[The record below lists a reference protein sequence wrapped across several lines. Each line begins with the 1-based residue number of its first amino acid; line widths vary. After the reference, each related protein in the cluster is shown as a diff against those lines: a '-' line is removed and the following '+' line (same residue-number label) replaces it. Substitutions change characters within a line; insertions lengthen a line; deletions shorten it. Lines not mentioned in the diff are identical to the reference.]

1 MKRVVSLSMAL
12 LVLALLFVGCAGPSG
27 NTNAPAGSTNTPGSG
42 TSDNSI
48 VGTWETEISGR
59 TYTRTFNADGTFEV
73 NCTGGA
79 EYATGTYTISGS
91 SITLVTDIN
100 GLEVKLFDNA
110 DFAVNGNTLTI
121 GPNTYTRK

>member
-1 MKRVVSLSMAL
+1 MKKVVSLSLAL

-27 NTNAPAGSTNTPGSG
+27 NTNTPAGSTNTPGSG

-48 VGTWETEISGR
+48 VGTWEGEEADETV
-59 TYTRTFNADGTFEV
+59 TYTFKADGTFEET
-73 NCTGGA
+73 CTCGA

>member
-1 MKRVVSLSMAL
+1 MAL

-79 EYATGTYTISGS
+79 EYATGTYTISDS
-91 SITLVTDIN
+91 YITLVTDDHKV
-100 GLEVKLFDNA
+100 LVDNA
-110 DFAVNGNTLTI
+110 YFAVNGNTLTM
-121 GPNTYTRK
+121 GPYTYTRK

>member
-1 MKRVVSLSMAL
+1 MKKVVSLSLAL

-27 NTNAPAGSTNTPGSG
+27 NTNTPAGSTNTPGSG

-48 VGTWETEISGR
+48 VGTWEGEEADETV
-59 TYTRTFNADGTFEV
+59 TYTFKADGTFDA
-73 NCTGGA
+73 G
-79 EYATGTYTISGS
+79 YATGTYTISGS

-110 DFAVNGNTLTI
+110 DFAVNGNTLTM
-121 GPNTYTRK
+121 GPYTYTRK

>member
-1 MKRVVSLSMAL
+1 MKKVVSLSLAL

-48 VGTWETEISGR
+48 VGTWEGEEADETV
-59 TYTRTFNADGTFEV
+59 TYTFKADGTFEET
-73 NCTGGA
+73 CTCGA

-91 SITLVTDIN
+91 SITLVTD
-100 GLEVKLFDNA
+100 GHKVLVDNA
-110 DFAVNGNTLTI
+110 YFAVNGNTLTI
-121 GPNTYTRK
+121 GANTYTRK